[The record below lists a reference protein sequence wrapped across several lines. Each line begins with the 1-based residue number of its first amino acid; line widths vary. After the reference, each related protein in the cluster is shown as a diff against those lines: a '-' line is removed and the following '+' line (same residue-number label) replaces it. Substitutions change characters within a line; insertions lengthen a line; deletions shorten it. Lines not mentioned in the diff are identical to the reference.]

1 MKKADNMSRRDFL
14 KTTAAGAVGVA
25 AIGVLGACQSQTSGT
40 EGTTA
45 APSTTAAA
53 TTAAATDAPTTAAA
67 TEAATTAAEQA
78 QADVK
83 QFELPDIL
91 PEEAFE
97 ESEAEYVVIE
107 PDEEKDY
114 DIVVVGAGT
123 AGVPAALS
131 AFESG
136 CKVAC
141 LQKQG
146 FAVAQGNNGSGF
158 YLDKSNEGGILRFKQ
173 AFNNDCCGRAGLDL
187 LQMYIETSGETI
199 DWIEDRVTKGGMA
212 PSSSREQIFRYNAD
226 GKDDKEGEYVCYNR
240 EIAFGPK
247 PKDCGDAMR
256 ALADYAEEQGVEF
269 FYETPGV
276 QLVKEGDRVCA
287 VIGKTSDGKYIR
299 FNAKKAVI
307 LATGDYQNNTMMVKQ
322 FCPDVVEFD
331 KKQSQKTGDGHL
343 MGMLVGAQI
352 EPVGHTHMMHD
363 FDSGP
368 MGSIPFLAL
377 NDNGERFMNEE
388 TKHIWVN
395 NLLRYQPN
403 PGWYSHIFDSD
414 YEAQVTEMGMNP
426 TKLEALQRYI
436 PGFTE
441 DTEGLRA
448 ELINAHCCDTLEELA
463 EEMGLPADAL
473 VKSVERYNE
482 LCESGEDTD
491 FGKNSK
497 YMKPIKTAPFWGIH
511 RHIRVSSIDSGL
523 LINTKC
529 QCLDAEKKPI
539 PGLYAAGNTSG
550 QLCGSNDWQMY
561 CSGMSVGWGYVTGR
575 RAGLCAAEE

>member
-1 MKKADNMSRRDFL
+1 MRKTGNEISRRDFM
-14 KTTAAGAVGVA
+14 KGAAAGAIGLA
-25 AIGVLGACQSQTSGT
+25 AAGALGACKPSETTGTSGAAVT
-40 EGTTA
+40 TGEATSAAETA
-45 APSTTAAA
+45 A
-53 TTAAATDAPTTAAA
+53 
-67 TEAATTAAEQA
+67 QA
-78 QADVK
+78 QEEVK
-83 QFELPDIL
+83 KMEIPDIL
-91 PEEAFE
+91 SEAAFE
-97 ESEAEYVVIE
+97 ESEAEFVVIE
-107 PDEEKDY
+107 PDETKDY

-158 YLDKSNEGGILRFKQ
+158 YPEKSNEGGILRFMK
-173 AFNNDCCGRAGLDL
+173 AFNDDCCGRAGMDL
-187 LQMYIETSGETI
+187 LRMYIDTSGETI
-199 DWIEDRVTKGGMA
+199 DWIDDRVGKGGMT
-212 PSSSREQIFRYNAD
+212 PYSSREQIF
-226 GKDDKEGEYVCYNR
+226 KFEDDKYICYNK
-240 EIAFGPK
+240 EISYGPK

-256 ALADYAEEQGVEF
+256 ALADYAEQQGVEF

-276 QLVKEGDRVCA
+276 QLVKENGRVCA
-287 VIGKTSDGKYIR
+287 VIGKTAEGKYIR

-368 MGSIPFLAL
+368 MGSIPFLAV

-414 YEAQVTEMGMNP
+414 YEAQVTEMGMKP
-426 TKLEALQRYI
+426 TAVESLERYI
-436 PGFTE
+436 PGFAE
-441 DTEGLRA
+441 DTTGLRA
-448 ELINAHCCDTLEELA
+448 ELINAHRCDTLEELA
-463 EEMGLPADAL
+463 EEMGLPADAV

-497 YMKPIKTAPFWGIH
+497 YMKPIKKAPFWGIH

-523 LINTKC
+523 LINTRC

-575 RAGLCAAEE
+575 RAGLCAAEEEV

>member
-1 MKKADNMSRRDFL
+1 MRKTGNEISRRDFM
-14 KTTAAGAVGVA
+14 KGAAAGAIGLA
-25 AIGVLGACQSQTSGT
+25 AAGALGACKPSETTGTSGAAVT
-40 EGTTA
+40 TGEATSAAETA
-45 APSTTAAA
+45 A
-53 TTAAATDAPTTAAA
+53 
-67 TEAATTAAEQA
+67 QA
-78 QADVK
+78 QEEVK
-83 QFELPDIL
+83 KMEIPDIL
-91 PEEAFE
+91 SEAAFE
-97 ESEAEYVVIE
+97 ESEAEFVVIE
-107 PDEEKDY
+107 PDETKDY

-158 YLDKSNEGGILRFKQ
+158 YPEKSNEGGILRFMK
-173 AFNNDCCGRAGLDL
+173 AFNDDCCGRAGMDL
-187 LQMYIETSGETI
+187 LRMYIDTSGETI
-199 DWIEDRVTKGGMA
+199 DWIEDRVGKGGMT
-212 PSSSREQIFRYNAD
+212 PYSSREQIF
-226 GKDDKEGEYVCYNR
+226 KFEDDKYICYNK
-240 EIAFGPK
+240 EISYGPK

-256 ALADYAEEQGVEF
+256 ALADYAEQQGVEF

-276 QLVKEGDRVCA
+276 QLVKENGRVCA
-287 VIGKTSDGKYIR
+287 VIGKTAEGKYIR

-368 MGSIPFLAL
+368 MGSIPFLAV

-414 YEAQVTEMGMNP
+414 YEAQVTEMGMKP
-426 TKLEALQRYI
+426 TAVESLERYI
-436 PGFTE
+436 PGFAE
-441 DTEGLRA
+441 DTTGLRA
-448 ELINAHCCDTLEELA
+448 ELINAHRCDTLEELA
-463 EEMGLPADAL
+463 EEMGLPADAV

-497 YMKPIKTAPFWGIH
+497 YMKPIKKAPFWGIH

-523 LINTKC
+523 LINTRC

-575 RAGLCAAEE
+575 RAGLCAAEEEV

>member
-1 MKKADNMSRRDFL
+1 MRKTDKGMSRRDFL
-14 KTTAAGAVGVA
+14 KSAAVGAVSVA
-25 AIGVLGACQSQTSGT
+25 AVGALGACQKSETEAT
-40 EGTTA
+40 EGGMSTA
-45 APSTTAAA
+45 ASTGAA
-53 TTAAATDAPTTAAA
+53 P
-67 TEAATTAAEQA
+67 TEAASTAAQA
-78 QADVK
+78 QEEVK
-83 QFELPDIL
+83 KYELPDIL
-91 PEEAFE
+91 AEEAFE
-97 ESEAEYVVIE
+97 ESEAEYVIIE

-158 YLDKSNEGGILRFKQ
+158 YLDKSNEGGILRFMQ
-173 AFNNDCCGRAGLDL
+173 AFNEDCCGRAGMDL
-187 LQMYIETSGETI
+187 LRMYIDTSGETL
-199 DWIEDRVTKGGMA
+199 DWIEDRVGKGGMK
-212 PSSSREQIFRYNAD
+212 PYTSREQIYKFE
-226 GKDDKEGEYVCYNR
+226 DDKYICYNK
-240 EIAFGPK
+240 EIAYGPK

-256 ALADYAEEQGVEF
+256 ALADYAEQQGVEF

-276 QLVKEGDRVCA
+276 QLVKENGRVCA
-287 VIGKTSDGKYIR
+287 VIGKTGDGKYIR

-307 LATGDYQNNTMMVKQ
+307 LATGDYQNNNMMVRQ

-368 MGSIPFLAL
+368 MGSVPFLAL

-414 YEAQVTEMGMNP
+414 YEEQVKEMGMNP
-426 TKLEALQRYI
+426 TGVSALERYI

-448 ELINAHCCDTLEELA
+448 ELINAHRCDTLEELA
-463 EEMGLPADAL
+463 DEMGLPADAL
-473 VKSVERYNE
+473 VASVERYNE

-497 YMKPIKTAPFWGIH
+497 YLKPIKKAPFWGIH

-575 RAGLCAAEE
+575 RAGLCAAEEQV